1 MFETINYWLLLPEV
15 WLIAGII
22 LIVVELLLGTAHFL
36 LALGVAALIFSG
48 LVFFQE
54 KELINF
60 LTDWMDIAVVYG
72 LLTLVSIFLLKF
84 FIQDEGKSEDINKY

>member
-22 LIVVELLLGTAHFL
+22 LIVVELLLGTAYFL

-48 LVFFQE
+48 LVFLQE

-60 LTDWMDIAVVYG
+60 VTDWMDIAVVYG
-72 LLTLVSIFLLKF
+72 LLTLVSIFILKF
-84 FIQDEGKSEDINKY
+84 FVQDKAKGEDINKY